1 MGHTNEVGTELYMSP
16 EQLSN
21 QNYDHKVDIY
31 SLGLILFEL
40 LVPFGTVMERVT
52 TMTKVRRLEFPSH
65 FQETLEHEIVC
76 SMLSHTPGERPEAT
90 EILGMDFLQNEDES
104 EVTTA
109 HSKANA
115 NRRRS
120 RQYTSGSESFQL

>member
-1 MGHTNEVGTELYMSP
+1 MSP

-120 RQYTSGSESFQL
+120 RQYTSGSESIQL